1 MRVVN
6 ATKVKW
12 HRNTAHIRGGG
23 GLRAKRLLKGKT
35 GAPENYIFNVS
46 HSNGDYSTP
55 RHRHNFDQVRFA
67 LDGDMRISANQVVR
81 EGQIGYFPEGTTYGP
96 YADGGKARTIM
107 IVQFGGASGQGYMD
121 IAQQRAAKESLLKE
135 GTFKDGMFVRAS
147 GPGPRRTDA
156 FRAVWERCFGR
167 RLELP
172 KPRYE
177 KPVIVDPR
185 NFEWRATNRRGV
197 GKKSLGI
204 FTERQTRLEM
214 VRIDAGKSWT
224 SPAERAISLFFVV
237 DGKGACDG
245 QPIGKR
251 SGAETEAGERATFT
265 AETEMTLFCLVMP
278 MIEKAK
284 LSQAA

>member
-6 ATKVKW
+6 AAKVKW
-12 HRNTAHIRGGG
+12 HRNRAHIRGGG
-23 GLRAKRLLKGKT
+23 GLKAKRLLKGRT
-35 GAPENYIFNVS
+35 GAPENYMFNVS
-46 HSNGDYSTP
+46 HSEGDYSTP

-67 LDGDMRISANQVVR
+67 LDGDMRISPNQVVR

-96 YADGGKARTIM
+96 YDDAGKERTIM

-121 IAQQRAAKESLLKE
+121 AEQQRIAKEDLLKE
-135 GTFKDGMFVRAS
+135 GAFTDGMFVRTS
-147 GPGPRRTDA
+147 GTRPRKLDA
-156 FRAVWERCFGR
+156 YRAVWERCFGR
-167 RLELP
+167 RMELP

-185 NFEWRATNRRGV
+185 NFDWRATGRKGV
-197 GKKSLGI
+197 ATKSLGV

-224 SPAERAISLFFVV
+224 SPTERAVTLFFVV
-237 DGKGACDG
+237 DGKGDCDG
-245 QPIGKR
+245 TAIGKH

-265 AETEMTLFCLVMP
+265 AGTQMTLFCLVMP
-278 MIEKAK
+278 LIET
-284 LSQAA
+284 AALKRAA

>member
-6 ATKVKW
+6 TAKVKW
-12 HRNTAHIRGGG
+12 HRNMAHIRGGG
-23 GLRAKRLLKGKT
+23 GLRAKQLLKGKT
-35 GAPENYIFNVS
+35 GAPENYVFNVS
-46 HSNGDYSTP
+46 HSDGDYSTP

-67 LDGDMRISANQVVR
+67 LEGDMRISPNQVVR

-121 IAQQRAAKESLLKE
+121 NAQQRAAKEKLLKE
-135 GTFKDGMFVRAS
+135 GAFKDGMFVRAR
-147 GPGPRRTDA
+147 GTGPRRTDA
-156 FRAVWERCFGR
+156 YRAVWERCFGR

-185 NFEWRATNRRGV
+185 NFEWRATRRRGV
-197 GKKSLGI
+197 EKKSLGI

-214 VRIDAGKSWT
+214 VRIEAGKSWA
-224 SPAERAISLFFVV
+224 SRAERALSLFFVV
-237 DGKGACDG
+237 DGKGTCDG
-245 QPIGKR
+245 QFIGKR
-251 SGAETEAGERATFT
+251 SGAETGPGESATFT
-265 AETEMTLFCLVMP
+265 AKTEVTLFCLVMP
-278 MIEKAK
+278 LIEKSA